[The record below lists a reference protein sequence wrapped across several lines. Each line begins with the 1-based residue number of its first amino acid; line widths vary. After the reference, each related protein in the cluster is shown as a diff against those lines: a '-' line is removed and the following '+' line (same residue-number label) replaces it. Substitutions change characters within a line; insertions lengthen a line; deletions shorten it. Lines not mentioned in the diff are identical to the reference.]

1 MLLYQEWYPP
11 SRPEPALTKGQ
22 QLVLLSSFGK
32 LHPTEMPE
40 IVAALGRLE
49 PSGQVID
56 LGGMLGDR
64 LKTLR
69 VKEGQKVE
77 KGEVLGYLDSHDERK
92 AEREA
97 YSAQLADAR
106 ARLEAEVAYANAQI
120 AEAEVGLDQAQRLSP
135 LDIRAQEARV
145 RLLETELAAAQA
157 DQARLNSLR
166 LPSSV
171 PAQKREQQDQL
182 VRRAGEEL
190 KAAQATLAKARV
202 GQELGEAK
210 ARAQMEAARAGR
222 KRAEASAQI
231 DSLTKQVA
239 LADARVERTILRAPC
254 TGTILEILA
263 RPGERVDQQPALRLG
278 DTSTMYIVAEVYET
292 DILQVKP
299 GQRAQ
304 ATSPALT
311 QPLTG
316 TVERIGHMVGR
327 NRILSVDP
335 AAAADARVIRVWIRL
350 DSAGPASKLTNL
362 QVDVKISRTGELPS

>member
-1 MLLYQEWYPP
+1 M
-11 SRPEPALTKGQ
+11 TKGQ
-22 QLVLLSSFGK
+22 QLGHLSSFGK

-40 IVAALGRLE
+40 IVAALGSLE

-77 KGEVLGYLDSHDERK
+77 KGEVLGYLDTHDERK

-97 YSAQLADAR
+97 YAAQLADAR
-106 ARLEAEVAYANAQI
+106 ARLEAEVAYANTQI
-120 AEAEVGLDQAQRLSP
+120 AEAQVGLDQAQRLSP
-135 LDIRAQEARV
+135 LDTRAQEARV

-171 PAQKREQQDQL
+171 PAQQREHQDQL
-182 VRRAGEEL
+182 VRRAEEEL
-190 KAAQATLAKARV
+190 KAAQAALAKARV
-202 GQELGEAK
+202 GQELGEAR
-210 ARAQMEAARAGR
+210 ARAQMEAAQAGR

-254 TGTILEILA
+254 AGTILEILA

-278 DTSTMYIVAEVYET
+278 DTSTIYIVAEVYET
-292 DILQVKP
+292 DILQVEP

-316 TVERIGHMVGR
+316 TVERIGRMVGR
-327 NRILSVDP
+327 NRILSIDP

-350 DSAGPASKLTNL
+350 DSPGQASRLTNL